1 MDAEAVSMWLP
12 VWMETRPFPALWIW
26 FPLTIFDLKALQK
39 DGTLRW
45 GSDLSKVYGD
55 SGNVLATWDQ
65 NSSWAVGDIILVG
78 NEQLTIAG
86 LLKYDPFS
94 GDGLTGGKITLITSG
109 ETFTRLTGI
118 TDYSLI
124 MIQTTSGR
132 DG

>member
-1 MDAEAVSMWLP
+1 MATAGMS
-12 VWMETRPFPALWIW
+12 
-26 FPLTIFDLKALQK
+26 LQP
-39 DGTLRW
+39 GIRTVP
-45 GSDLSKVYGD
+45 GP
-55 SGNVLATWDQ
+55 
-65 NSSWAVGDIILVG
+65 VGDTILVG

-124 MIQTTSGR
+124 MIQTTSGATDEGR
-132 DG
+132 GRNSSDRGAKRLYHER